1 MKDFIMKKAQSTLVL
16 MALAS
21 SSAAFAVTDFDTLDK
36 DGSGTL
42 SPLEA
47 SADAELMSQFTK
59 LDTDKNNELSKSEFD
74 EA

>member
-1 MKDFIMKKAQSTLVL
+1 MKKAQSTLVL

-36 DGSGTL
+36 DGRGTL

-74 EA
+74 KA

>member
-1 MKDFIMKKAQSTLVL
+1 MKRAQSTLVL

-36 DGSGTL
+36 DSSGAL

-47 SADAELMSQFTK
+47 SADAELMSQFSK
-59 LDTDKNNELSKSEFD
+59 LDTDKNNELSKSEYD
-74 EA
+74 KA